1 MRCMLT
7 TVDNPYNPLTD
18 FDNWYEY
25 DESHGY
31 CTSGYLAR
39 ITMSSYSLSESDQEQ
54 AVSDAID
61 EIILMNS
68 DGFYKKIVEND

>member
-7 TVDNPYNPLTD
+7 TVDNPYDPLTD
-18 FDNWYEY
+18 FDNWYAY

-39 ITMSSYSLSESDQEQ
+39 IAMNSYSLSESDQDQ

-68 DGFYKKIVEND
+68 DGFYKKIVENE

>member
-1 MRCMLT
+1 MRCALT
-7 TVDNPYNPLTD
+7 TVDNPYDPLKD
-18 FDNWYEY
+18 FDDWYAY

-39 ITMSSYSLSESDQEQ
+39 IAMTSDDLSESDREQ

-61 EIILMNS
+61 EIIAMNG
-68 DGFYKKIVEND
+68 DGFYKKIIENE

>member
-1 MRCMLT
+1 MRCALT
-7 TVDNPYNPLTD
+7 TVDNPYDPLKD
-18 FDNWYEY
+18 FDDWYAY

-39 ITMSSYSLSESDQEQ
+39 ITMTSDDLSESDREQ

-61 EIILMNS
+61 EIIAMNG
-68 DGFYKKIVEND
+68 DGFYKKIVENE

>member
-1 MRCMLT
+1 MRCALT
-7 TVDNPYNPLTD
+7 TVDNPYDPIKD
-18 FDNWYEY
+18 FDNWYAY

-39 ITMSSYSLSESDQEQ
+39 IAMTSDDLSENDREQ

-61 EIILMNS
+61 EIIAMNS
-68 DGFYKKIVEND
+68 DGFYKKIVENE

>member
-1 MRCMLT
+1 MRCALT

-18 FDNWYEY
+18 FDNWYAY

-39 ITMSSYSLSESDQEQ
+39 IAMTSDSLSETDQAQ

-61 EIILMNS
+61 EIITMNS
-68 DGFYKKIVEND
+68 DGFYKKIVENE

>member
-1 MRCMLT
+1 MLT
-7 TVDNPYNPLTD
+7 TVDNPYNPITD

-39 ITMSSYSLSESDQEQ
+39 IAMTSNGLSENDQDQ

-61 EIILMNS
+61 EIIFMNS
-68 DGFYKKIVEND
+68 DGFYKKIIENE